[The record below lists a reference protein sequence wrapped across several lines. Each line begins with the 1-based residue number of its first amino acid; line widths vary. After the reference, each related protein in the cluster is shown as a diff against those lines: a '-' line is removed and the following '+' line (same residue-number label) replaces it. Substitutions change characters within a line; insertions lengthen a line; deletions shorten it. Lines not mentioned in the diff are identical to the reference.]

1 MEIGDAAAVALARTG
16 DSDAFR
22 LLVERHGRRL
32 FRLAFRLMGNEE
44 DAEDVVQETFLRAY
58 RGLDRFDERAGVGTW
73 LHRIAT
79 NCALD
84 LLRVRKRRSGPDPR
98 GEAVPESAPPG
109 PEAVLQGEE
118 LQARI
123 GAALGS
129 LTPAERVAF
138 TLRHFEG
145 RTTEEIGEILGCST
159 NATKQAVFRAVQ
171 KLRQVLEAGE
181 QRRAG
186 NQPASTRVNA
196 EGAPE

>member
-1 MEIGDAAAVALARTG
+1 MENGDAAAVALARTG

-32 FRLAFRLMGNEE
+32 FRLAFRLMANEE

-84 LLRVRKRRSGPDPR
+84 LLRVRKRRADPGPPS
-98 GEAVPESAPPG
+98 VPPG
-109 PEAVLQGEE
+109 PEALVQGGE

-123 GAALGS
+123 GVALGS
-129 LTPAERVAF
+129 MTPAERVAF

-145 RTTEEIGEILGCST
+145 GTTEEISEILGCSP

-171 KLRQVLEAGE
+171 KLRQALEAPPRPGADS
-181 QRRAG
+181 R
-186 NQPASTRVNA
+186 PANTRVPA
-196 EGAPE
+196 EGGPE